1 MFVGVCIGKGDR
13 MRLLNIVMQL
23 RKACNHPYLFHGAE
37 PGPPFTTGE
46 HLVTNS
52 GGCNVPSSL
61 LPTFPPSPL
70 LSSLLSGK
78 LVVLDK
84 LLPKLKAQ
92 GSRVLIFSQM
102 TRLLDILEDYLVLR

>member
-1 MFVGVCIGKGDR
+1 MVPNLARLLLPESIWSPILVGVTYRQSCY
-13 MRLLNIVMQL
+13 Q
-23 RKACNHPYLFHGAE
+23 
-37 PGPPFTTGE
+37 
-46 HLVTNS
+46 
-52 GGCNVPSSL
+52 PS
-61 LPTFPPSPL
+61 PSPPL

>member
-1 MFVGVCIGKGDR
+1 

-52 GGCNVPSSL
+52 GGCNLPSIL
-61 LPTFPPSPL
+61 LPTLSLPSSSLFPPIRQA
-70 LSSLLSGK
+70 GG
-78 LVVLDK
+78 
-84 LLPKLKAQ
+84 A
-92 GSRVLIFSQM
+92 G
-102 TRLLDILEDYLVLR
+102 